1 MEDFPVEEPSA
12 QNPAPDDSA
21 LTGSPTP
28 ADASATAAPQAGGA
42 PQARGG
48 RNPRL
53 LDPTV
58 LAVDP
63 VTGAWV
69 DKPAVPA
76 GRALQVRSRRG
87 PGNRRRNAMLGL
99 GLVMAILIG
108 GTRPLVYYA
117 SHPGSTPSAVAVAN
131 GASSS
136 ATATRRP
143 ASPSPTSAAGAT
155 TTPRPT
161 GTPGPTPTAAP
172 LASGPALPAVVTFQ
186 DLMLDSAADPNGM
199 ARTFAFTT
207 DGPGSVSAQVVTAAP
222 LTNLKMCIQVDGG
235 SENCSTGG
243 TPGMFTDAPS
253 GGDQAR
259 WTVTLIATD
268 AGASPVVDVAIRWQT
283 KAPAITLSNG
293 RFQGSP
299 NPDSLRG
306 FTATFKTRATGS
318 VGLVA
323 SWPPATANATLA
335 LTDVTKSPGSAVD
348 QITYSSV
355 NAISPAYTHAVAA
368 GRTYQIQVLNAS
380 TDAGRPDFSTT
391 ITFP

>member
-1 MEDFPVEEPSA
+1 LEDFPVEEPSA
-12 QNPAPDDSA
+12 QDPARDDSA
-21 LTGSPTP
+21 ANGSPAP
-28 ADASATAAPQAGGA
+28 ADVSATAGPQTGGA
-42 PQARGG
+42 APTRGS
-48 RNPRL
+48 RNPRR

-63 VTGAWV
+63 VTGEWV
-69 DKPAVPA
+69 DKPAVRA
-76 GRALQVRSRRG
+76 GRAVQVRSRRG
-87 PGNRRRNAMLGL
+87 SGNRRRNAMLGL
-99 GLVMAILIG
+99 GLVMAILVG
-108 GTRPLVYYA
+108 GTGELVYSA
-117 SHPGSTPSAVAVAN
+117 LNQGSTSSPGLLAN

-136 ATATRRP
+136 APATHRP
-143 ASPSPTSAAGAT
+143 ASPSPTSTAGAT
-155 TTPRPT
+155 STPRPT

-172 LASGPALPAVVTFQ
+172 QASGPALPAVVTFQ
-186 DLMLDSAADPNGM
+186 DLMLDSAADPNGT

-222 LTNLKMCIQVDGG
+222 LTNLKMCIQVNGG
-235 SENCSTGG
+235 SESCSTGG
-243 TPGMFTDAPS
+243 TPGMFIDAPS
-253 GGDQAR
+253 SGDQSQ
-259 WTVTLIATD
+259 WSVTLIATD

-283 KAPAITLSNG
+283 KAPAITLTNG

-306 FTATFKTRATGS
+306 FTATFKTRAAGS

-335 LTDVTKSPGSAVD
+335 LTDATKSPGSAVD
-348 QITYSSV
+348 QTTYSSL